1 MAPAL
6 HGKRPRKKQGWM
18 ERTRT
23 KIYQKIRARSPR
35 DLSRGF
41 EEEEQQPE
49 ASAASGEG
57 RGGDEEGR
65 RDFSIFRRVFLAS
78 KNKRCGERERVER
91 GEAKRR
97 SKRAS
102 WWRWWW
108 GGRWPSFFE
117 MRRGWRFCV
126 LHPRFWG
133 FGSLGQ
139 VVRGGWG
146 FFAFW
151 TLLWGFGDLR
161 VVESGDRSVD
171 GTLWGL
177 EFVPTLSALSS
188 SFLSQLPV
196 KSSL

>member
-1 MAPAL
+1 M
-6 HGKRPRKKQGWM
+6 
-18 ERTRT
+18 
-23 KIYQKIRARSPR
+23 
-35 DLSRGF
+35 
-41 EEEEQQPE
+41 
-49 ASAASGEG
+49 
-57 RGGDEEGR
+57 
-65 RDFSIFRRVFLAS
+65 
-78 KNKRCGERERVER
+78 
-91 GEAKRR
+91 
-97 SKRAS
+97 
-102 WWRWWW
+102 
-108 GGRWPSFFE
+108 
-117 MRRGWRFCV
+117 

-161 VVESGDRSVD
+161 VVESGDWSVD